1 VRGAKL
7 VGVNGF
13 SGLQGGGQ
21 PRPGQGVRA
30 TVVRFPGSNC
40 DEDSCFALS
49 LLGAEVR
56 RAWHTD
62 TELEPTDLVVLPG
75 GFSYGDYLRSGAVAA
90 LSPVMTAVGRFA
102 ERGGLVLGICNGFQ
116 LLTEARLLPGALA
129 RNAELHF
136 VCDRVQVRVEHPNS
150 PFTAACA
157 PGEVL
162 ALPVAHGEGRYVADA
177 EVLARLEG
185 EGRVVFRYCTP
196 EGEVSDAAN
205 PNGSANHIAGI
216 LSARGNVCGLMPHP
230 ERAVEPLLGGSDGRR
245 LFASVFASLAE
256 VGGAR

>member
-1 VRGAKL
+1 MT
-7 VGVNGF
+7 
-13 SGLQGGGQ
+13 
-21 PRPGQGVRA
+21 PEERPGQGVRA

-62 TELEPTDLVVLPG
+62 TELAATDLVVLPG

-90 LSPVMTAVGRFA
+90 LSPIMAAVARFA

-129 RNAELHF
+129 RNTGLHF
-136 VCDRVQVRVEHPNS
+136 VCERRYVRVEAAS
-150 PFTAACA
+150 PFSRACA

-162 ALPVAHGEGRYVADA
+162 VLPVAHGEGRFVADA
-177 EVLARLEG
+177 EVLERLEA
-185 EGRVVFRYCTP
+185 EGRVVFRYCT
-196 EGEVSDAAN
+196 EAGEVAGAAN

-216 LSARGNVCGLMPHP
+216 VNVRGNVCGLMPHP
-230 ERAVEPLLGGSDGRR
+230 ERAVDPLLGSTDGQKV
-245 LFASVFASLAE
+245 FASVFASLGQLS
-256 VGGAR
+256 GG

>member
-1 VRGAKL
+1 M
-7 VGVNGF
+7 
-13 SGLQGGGQ
+13 
-21 PRPGQGVRA
+21 
-30 TVVRFPGSNC
+30 VRFPGSNC
-40 DEDSCFALS
+40 DEDSCFALQ
-49 LLGAEVR
+49 LLGADVR

-90 LSPVMTAVGRFA
+90 LSPVMAAVARFA

-129 RNAELHF
+129 RNIGLHF
-136 VCDRVQVRVEHPNS
+136 VCERRYVRVEAEG
-150 PFTAACA
+150 PFSRACR

-162 ALPVAHGEGRYVADA
+162 ALPVAHGEGRFVADA

-185 EGRVVFRYCTP
+185 EGRVVFRYCNP

-205 PNGSANHIAGI
+205 PNGSTNHIAGI
-216 LSARGNVCGLMPHP
+216 LNARGNVCGLMPHP